1 MTRQSSGAIGLVA
14 LVAVL
19 VARRHGAPPDEAALV
34 KQEVANGH
42 TLDESAT
49 PATLSIEDRSRYALA
64 PDETYAAVL
73 LDGAPRGLVAGVESH
88 GEPPRSPWAVWATG
102 ELLSAAECAAWRERD
117 VALLETGDFIFA
129 GGSWGLS
136 RLPTGARR
144 FSSTRM
150 VEDAAFAALMEAR
163 LAGQVPTRLAD
174 GRAFRGVGASFL
186 VSRYEP
192 GQYFAPHFDGR
203 GSGGYAGDAQ
213 AEYTVVLYL
222 SEGFSGGETHYL
234 AGQGSEVAA
243 NVAVRPPRGCA
254 VVHRQGTV
262 LHAGGAV
269 TEGTKHIM
277 QFFLYYEEKPEPE
290 PRHMTNLRWGA

>member
-1 MTRQSSGAIGLVA
+1 MDWSNNKA
-14 LVAVL
+14 
-19 VARRHGAPPDEAALV
+19 
-34 KQEVANGH
+34 
-42 TLDESAT
+42 
-49 PATLSIEDRSRYALA
+49 
-64 PDETYAAVL
+64 
-73 LDGAPRGLVAGVESH
+73 
-88 GEPPRSPWAVWATG
+88 
-102 ELLSAAECAAWRERD
+102 
-117 VALLETGDFIFA
+117 
-129 GGSWGLS
+129 
-136 RLPTGARR
+136 
-144 FSSTRM
+144 
-150 VEDAAFAALMEAR
+150 
-163 LAGQVPTRLAD
+163 AGQVHL
-174 GRAFRGVGASFL
+174 
-186 VSRYEP
+186 
-192 GQYFAPHFDGR
+192 

>member
-1 MTRQSSGAIGLVA
+1 MR
-14 LVAVL
+14 
-19 VARRHGAPPDEAALV
+19 
-34 KQEVANGH
+34 
-42 TLDESAT
+42 
-49 PATLSIEDRSRYALA
+49 
-64 PDETYAAVL
+64 
-73 LDGAPRGLVAGVESH
+73 
-88 GEPPRSPWAVWATG
+88 
-102 ELLSAAECAAWRERD
+102 
-117 VALLETGDFIFA
+117 
-129 GGSWGLS
+129 
-136 RLPTGARR
+136 
-144 FSSTRM
+144 
-150 VEDAAFAALMEAR
+150 
-163 LAGQVPTRLAD
+163 QVPTRLAD

-222 SEGFSGGETHYL
+222 SEGFAGGETHYL

>member
-34 KQEVANGH
+34 QQEVANGH
-42 TLDESAT
+42 RLDERAT
-49 PATLSIEDRSRYALA
+49 PATL
-64 PDETYAAVL
+64 
-73 LDGAPRGLVAGVESH
+73 
-88 GEPPRSPWAVWATG
+88 
-102 ELLSAAECAAWRERD
+102 
-117 VALLETGDFIFA
+117 
-129 GGSWGLS
+129 
-136 RLPTGARR
+136 
-144 FSSTRM
+144 
-150 VEDAAFAALMEAR
+150 
-163 LAGQVPTRLAD
+163 
-174 GRAFRGVGASFL
+174 
-186 VSRYEP
+186 VSRYEA